1 MRILVAST
9 GREGRREK
17 RTKETK
23 KKKDRERESE
33 KRNAAQERPTAR
45 GRTVCNV
52 WSSEINKL

>member
-23 KKKDRERESE
+23 KKDRERESE
-33 KRNAAQERPTAR
+33 KINTAQERPTAR

-52 WSSEINKL
+52 LSSKINKL

>member
-17 RTKETK
+17 RTKET

-52 WSSEINKL
+52 LSSEINKL